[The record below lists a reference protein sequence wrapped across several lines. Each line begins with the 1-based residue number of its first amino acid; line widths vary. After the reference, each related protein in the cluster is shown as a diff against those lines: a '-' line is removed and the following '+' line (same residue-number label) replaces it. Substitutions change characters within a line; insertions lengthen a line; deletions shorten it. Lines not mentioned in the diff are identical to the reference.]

1 MDLGNGA
8 VGQLERPEGLRERS
22 AGRLRVSR
30 MAEANV
36 APEGVSGRLDREGGW
51 LAIVLSRL
59 DDDLR
64 ELSELVHVGE
74 VGVGLWPVKVDIGL
88 HGVSQSED
96 GAALVGAEGEVVAL
110 LHSSRGQEMAP
121 GLMPGARG
129 WIGLT
134 KEGKC
139 RRESPGKN

>member
-1 MDLGNGA
+1 
-8 VGQLERPEGLRERS
+8 
-22 AGRLRVSR
+22 

-51 LAIVLSRL
+51 LAIVLGRVG
-59 DDDLR
+59 DDLC
-64 ELSELVHVGE
+64 ELSELMHVGE
-74 VGVGLWPVKVDIGL
+74 VGVGLRSAKVDIGM
-88 HGVSQSED
+88 HGVSQGED

-129 WIGLT
+129 RIGLAR
-134 KEGKC
+134 EGKC
-139 RRESPGKN
+139 RRESPGKNQDGGCVFRTSK